1 MATSEQQPENRP
13 ALHDDGTSVPE
24 SAPLPA
30 RLLGRSAVQLRADLA
45 SGALTAAETVE
56 AALAAAR
63 EHEDLGAF
71 ALVDAEGAREQAAA
85 VDAAR
90 GANEDGHRQ
99 LAGVPLAY
107 KDLLDVAGLPTR
119 HGSALTAQAPVPTQ
133 DDPLVARLRAAGSVT
148 LGKTTVPEFG
158 LDAHSE
164 NPLGGAAR
172 NPFDPTRTA
181 GGSSG
186 GAAAS
191 VATGIL
197 PFAPGNDGGGSVR
210 IPAAACGLVGL
221 KPGRGTVPSDR
232 VEDTVTN
239 LTCAGPLAHTA
250 EDAALLFDVMTSG
263 EGLAGR
269 ALPDVQAAASALAA
283 GERPRPLRIGLTT
296 ASPFGPSLEIR
307 LAQAAVSALTRAA
320 AGLAGLGHG
329 IEEFTPDYGEDYH
342 RDFRAVW
349 TSNLL
354 KAELP
359 EGAGDHL
366 GPLAADFLASA
377 GARPPEETE
386 AAVERLTAWARD
398 VRGQLAAHDVVLTP
412 MLAFAPPEI
421 GHFTA
426 REPEDN
432 YEEQCRFTP
441 YTSMVNVLGLPAI
454 SVPVLRDEDGLS
466 WSVQLIGR
474 PGAETQLLVL
484 AAQLEAARG

>member
-1 MATSEQQPENRP
+1 MAPSDQQPENRSVLP
-13 ALHDDGTSVPE
+13 DDGTSLPD

-30 RLLGRSAVQLRADLA
+30 HLLGRSAVRLRADLA
-45 SGALTAAETVE
+45 SGDLSAAEVTE
-56 AALAAAR
+56 AALAAAE
-63 EHEDLGAF
+63 EHEGLGAF
-71 ALVDAEGAREQAAA
+71 ALLDAAGAREQAAA
-85 VDAAR
+85 VDTAR
-90 GANEDGHRQ
+90 TENADGHRQ
-99 LAGVPLAY
+99 LAGMPLAY

-119 HGSALTAQAPVPTQ
+119 HGSALTAAAPVPTQ

-172 NPFDPTRTA
+172 NPMDPARTA

-186 GAAAS
+186 GAAAA

-221 KPGRGTVPSDR
+221 KPGRGTVPSDQP
-232 VEDTVTN
+232 EDTVTN

-250 EDAALLFDVMTSG
+250 EDAALLFDVMTSA

-269 ALPDVQAAASALAA
+269 TLPDVQAAAASLDA
-283 GERPRPLRIGLTT
+283 GERPRPLRLGLTT

-307 LAQAAVSALTRAA
+307 LANSSLAALTRAA
-320 AGLAGLGHG
+320 AGLAGLGHRVD
-329 IEEFTPDYGEDYH
+329 EFTPDYGEDYH
-342 RDFRAVW
+342 RDFRTVW

-354 KAELP
+354 RAELP
-359 EGAGDHL
+359 EGAAAHL
-366 GPLAADFLASA
+366 GPLAADFLSTASA
-377 GARPPEETE
+377 RPQEETA

-398 VRGQLAAHDVVLTP
+398 VRGQLTAHDVVLTP

-426 REPEDN
+426 LEPEEN
-432 YEEQCRFTP
+432 YAEQCRFTP
-441 YTSMVNVLGLPAI
+441 YTSMVNVLGLPAV
-454 SVPVLRDEDGLS
+454 SVPVLRSEDGLS

-474 PGAETQLLVL
+474 PGAETQLLTL
-484 AAQLEAARG
+484 AAQLEATRD

>member
-1 MATSEQQPENRP
+1 MATADPQPENPHRLP
-13 ALHDDGTSVPE
+13 DDGAPPSP

-30 RLLGRSAVQLRADLA
+30 RLLGRSAVRLRQDLA
-45 SGALTAAETVE
+45 SGALTAAEVTE
-56 AALAAAR
+56 AALDAAERHAG
-63 EHEDLGAF
+63 LGAF
-71 ALVDAEGAREQAAA
+71 ALVDAAGARAQAAA
-85 VDAAR
+85 LDAER
-90 GANEDGHRQ
+90 RRDEDGHRQ
-99 LAGVPLAY
+99 LAGMPLAY

-133 DDPLVARLRAAGSVT
+133 DDPLVARLRAAGTVT

-172 NPFDPTRTA
+172 NPFDPARTA

-186 GAAAS
+186 GAAAA
-191 VATGIL
+191 VAAGIL
-197 PFAPGNDGGGSVR
+197 PFAPGNDGGGSIR

-221 KPGRGTVPSDR
+221 KPGRGAVPSDR
-232 VEDTVTN
+232 TPDAVTN
-239 LTCAGPLAHTA
+239 LTCSGPLAHTA

-269 ALPDVQAAASALAA
+269 TLPDVQAAASALAA
-283 GERPRPLRIGLTT
+283 GERPHPLRVGLTT
-296 ASPFGPSLEIR
+296 ASPFGASLEIR
-307 LAQAAVSALTRAA
+307 LANTAVAALTRAA
-320 AGLAGLGHG
+320 ADLSGLGHG
-329 IEEFTPDYGEDYH
+329 VEEFTPDYGAEYH
-342 RDFRAVW
+342 QDFRTVW

-354 KAELP
+354 NAELP
-359 EGAGDHL
+359 EGAAEHL

-377 GARPPEETE
+377 SARPRQETA
-386 AAVERLTAWARD
+386 AAVDRLTAWARD

-412 MLAFAPPEI
+412 MLAFAAPQV

-426 REPEDN
+426 LAPEEN

-441 YTSMVNVLGLPAI
+441 YTSMVNVLGLPAV
-454 SVPVLRDEDGLS
+454 SVPVLQDEDGMS

-474 PGAETQLLVL
+474 PGAETQLLTL